1 MSLTWGQIQTWSST
15 GLSTYAGAVGARR
28 DTVVKQA
35 DVLQARLSSFKGEG
49 ATADALRQKMG
60 VAHKELTTLAD
71 DLLEI
76 QEAIKL
82 AMGDVSQVESAVK
95 EALQEASSTHCTISA
110 AGIATCSS
118 AGNSMS
124 EYTRKSVEFSVNRLV
139 GQAVDLANTADTTLN
154 ARLKTVGTPGSTAKS
169 TSKQTHDLSDAEQ
182 KKFKKMT
189 PEERA
194 RYWSQQ
200 SEAQKQHLCDTYP
213 DLIGNADGVEGWA
226 RDRAN
231 RNRLPGLKKEAEDNV
246 SKYTELL
253 KSPWID
259 DKTRLY
265 YLSELDKADKAVKAY
280 SAVQVQ
286 LANGIS
292 LEDYQ
297 HGKKGDPVSLLT
309 LQNDGGRVKAAM
321 GRGDVDHAKNVATF
335 VPGIGTT
342 VEGSMGEYMRQTKNL
357 RSAAMA
363 QGNLSARDVATVA
376 WLGYDAPGKADWKQ
390 PQNIPG
396 IISPFL
402 AQSGSDRL
410 AGFMNGMQAS
420 RDYGAGDAHMT
431 LVGHSYGSSTS
442 GMAATKVKYGVIDD
456 LVLCG
461 SPGMGTY
468 DAKNYHVDQN
478 HLWVSGVP
486 KGDSVQGMGAIRGG
500 IVGSLGKNPMDSDS
514 GFTHLSDD
522 ATGSPKYNKDAPAS
536 KPFNFNFDNHS
547 IYLEDGTETLQ
558 DIGRVAAGV
567 KR

>member
-1 MSLTWGQIQTWSST
+1 MSLTWGQIQTWSSA
-15 GLSTYAGAVGARR
+15 GLSTYAGTVGARR

-35 DVLQARLSSFKGEG
+35 DALQAHMTSFKGEG
-49 ATADALRQKMG
+49 ATADALRAKMG

-76 QEAIKL
+76 QEAVKV
-82 AMGDVSQVESAVK
+82 AMGDVSQVENAVK
-95 EALQEASSTHCTISA
+95 AAQQQASSTQCTISA
-110 AGIATCSS
+110 AGIATCTA

-124 EYTRKSVEFSVNRLV
+124 QYTRQSIEFSVNRLV

-169 TSKQTHDLSDAEQ
+169 TSTQTHDLSDEEQ

-194 RYWSQQ
+194 KYWSQQ
-200 SEAQKQHLCDTYP
+200 SEAQKQHLCDKYP

-231 RNRLPGLKKEAEDNV
+231 RNRLPKLKQEAKDNV
-246 SKYTELL
+246 STYTELL

-259 DKTRLY
+259 SNTRAY
-265 YLSELDKADKAVKAY
+265 YLSELDKAEKAVKAY
-280 SAVQVQ
+280 DAVQEQ
-286 LANGIS
+286 LDKGIS

-309 LQNDGGRVKAAM
+309 LQNDGVRVKAAM
-321 GRGDVDHAKNVATF
+321 GQGDVDHAKNVATF

-357 RSAAMA
+357 RMAAMV
-363 QGNLSARDVATVA
+363 QGRLSASDVATVA
-376 WLGYDAPGKADWKQ
+376 WLGYDAPGEADLNQ

-402 AQSGSDRL
+402 AQAGSDRL

-456 LVLCG
+456 LVLFG

-486 KGDSVQGMGAIRGG
+486 KGDSVQGMGEIRGG

-514 GFTHLSDD
+514 GFSHLSDD
-522 ATGSPKYNKDAPAS
+522 ATGSPKYNKDAPES
-536 KPFNFNFDNHS
+536 KPSNFNFDNHS

-558 DIGRVAAGV
+558 DIGRVVAGV

>member
-1 MSLTWGQIQTWSST
+1 MSLTWGQIQTWSSA
-15 GLSTYAGAVGARR
+15 GLSTYAGTVGARR

-35 DVLQARLSSFKGEG
+35 DALQARMSSFKGEG
-49 ATADALRQKMG
+49 ATADAL
-60 VAHKELTTLAD
+60 
-71 DLLEI
+71 
-76 QEAIKL
+76 
-82 AMGDVSQVESAVK
+82 
-95 EALQEASSTHCTISA
+95 QEASSAHCTISA

-118 AGNSMS
+118 AGNSMN

-200 SEAQKQHLCDTYP
+200 SEAQKQHLCDKYP

-231 RNRLPGLKKEAEDNV
+231 RNRLPNLKKEAKDNV
-246 SKYTELL
+246 SMYTELL

-259 DKTRLY
+259 SNTRAY
-265 YLSELDKADKAVKAY
+265 YLSELDKAEKAVKAY
-280 SAVQVQ
+280 DAVQEQ
-286 LANGIS
+286 LDKGIS

-297 HGKKGDPVSLLT
+297 HGKEGDPVSLLT

-321 GRGDVDHAKNVATF
+321 GQGDVDHAKNVATF

-363 QGNLSARDVATVA
+363 QGRLSASDVATVA
-376 WLGYDAPGKADWKQ
+376 WLGYDAPGEADLNQ

-402 AQSGSDRL
+402 AQAGSDRL

-431 LVGHSYGSSTS
+431 LAGHSYGSSTS

-456 LVLCG
+456 LVLFG

-486 KGDSVQGMGAIRGG
+486 KGDSVQGMGEIRGG

-514 GFTHLSDD
+514 GFSHLSDD
-522 ATGSPKYNKDAPAS
+522 ATGSPKYNKDAPES
-536 KPFNFNFDNHS
+536 KPSNFNFDNHS

-558 DIGRVAAGV
+558 DIGRVVAGV

>member
-200 SEAQKQHLCDTYP
+200 SEAQKQHLCETYP